1 MDQVLAQQRWPF
13 RVFGSMFAIFAL
25 IALVLAAIGLYAV
38 TAYSVTQ
45 RTQEVGV
52 RMALGAQARQ
62 VRWLFVRQS
71 LWQLAIGLSIG
82 LAGAFG
88 VGVILKSLLVQTG
101 SRDPVTL
108 TTIVVVL
115 LTVALFAS
123 YWPARRATRLDP
135 LKALRYE

>member
-1 MDQVLAQQRWPF
+1 
-13 RVFGSMFAIFAL
+13 
-25 IALVLAAIGLYAV
+25 
-38 TAYSVTQ
+38 VTQ